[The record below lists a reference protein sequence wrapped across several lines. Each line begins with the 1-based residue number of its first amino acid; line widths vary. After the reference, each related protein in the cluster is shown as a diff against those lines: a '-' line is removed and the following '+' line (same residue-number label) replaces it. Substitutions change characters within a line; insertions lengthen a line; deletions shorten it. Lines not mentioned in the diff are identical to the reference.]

1 MKHSAHPESSV
12 RVHIG
17 PESVT
22 VNDATGKAR
31 ITVPLSEAYVV
42 VEALK
47 EEKETGAA
55 LLVFAAMR
63 KYQRAHGGQPKVA

>member
-1 MKHSAHPESSV
+1 MKRSVHPPSSV

-22 VNDATGKAR
+22 VNDATGKAAV
-31 ITVPLSEAYVV
+31 TVPLSDAYVL

-63 KYQRAHGGQPKVA
+63 KYQRSKAA